1 MLTSIILRN
10 GINMESIVLLFSY
23 LIAILSAII
32 LHEIAHGYAAYY
44 NGDLTAKYAGRL
56 SLNPLKHL
64 DLIGFLMLLFCGF
77 GWAKPVPIDSRNFKD
92 YKKGMIM
99 TSTAG
104 VLCNFVQAF
113 LASICLAVFLKI
125 IAPLSFTSKNA
136 LFYFLQFVL
145 YIFYFSMQINIVL
158 MVFNLLPL
166 YPLDGFRIVETLA
179 TPNNKYVD
187 FMYRHGRYALIIF
200 IGLNYV
206 IQLVSGYSLFGMVN
220 DLSQLIFNKLWGLI
234 LGVSI

>member
-113 LASICLAVFLKI
+113 LALFLF
-125 IAPLSFTSKNA
+125 L
-136 LFYFLQFVL
+136 FLQ
-145 YIFYFSMQINIVL
+145 N
-158 MVFNLLPL
+158 
-166 YPLDGFRIVETLA
+166 
-179 TPNNKYVD
+179 
-187 FMYRHGRYALIIF
+187 
-200 IGLNYV
+200 
-206 IQLVSGYSLFGMVN
+206 
-220 DLSQLIFNKLWGLI
+220 
-234 LGVSI
+234 